1 MFLYREEL
9 MAARETLR
17 NERNLRIVGSHQSG
31 RSTLIRQIA
40 SDAEASGFEVVC
52 TRGDSLAQ
60 LQPGRVLEELRAA
73 IGLGRKHRGLGD
85 SIDEI
90 CERISPSSILLIDD
104 IHLADSVSLRAL
116 HEIRNRLSLRV
127 VVSVLPGCGR
137 EEDFPAVWPERVLR
151 LPPLDL
157 TATGMVMREMLGG
170 PIAPGAVV
178 RVYAKSGGV
187 VGVAVAIIEGA
198 RARGL
203 LHQVDGIWRLAGQSL
218 WSDDLIPYVD
228 SLLGYDDEALRS
240 LMRTLS
246 WSGPRSLESLAS
258 SQSMDLIE
266 RGLSRGYLAIAE
278 GLNETRLQVW
288 PPIFADRFRGA
299 PERLLYTDDSESH
312 AASPFHPHSSDHAL
326 LARAFSDH
334 ADQVLK
340 PLYAAWNASRSA
352 VDASQYLREALG
364 LSSEVSRIERVVT
377 ETRATLRD
385 PNADE
390 FEFYVQLVAWTLVV
404 EEDAVGARRHLDSL
418 ALFSPHLSGTAE
430 SIWEL
435 MGALN
440 GAGAPPSDFEVAN
453 DPYGFS
459 VAVRASGA
467 VMRGLVSEADEA
479 IRELHRNGQLRYLYA
494 YLFGMQEL
502 LKGNPASALEFVHTE
517 RDVARATFDRPMFA
531 TLSYISAV
539 IHFYLGD
546 TEAANDAIEE
556 GLVIGRP
563 RLTMTPI
570 YAAMLNLQAMSAHF
584 RGQSALRDDLVRTA
598 AQLSSAPGPFLGIGL
613 DIIEIMM
620 SAEPGTQELAADRDQ
635 AVAAAIKIRT
645 DRGYYI
651 GAIQMSFAVLS
662 FEFSAPVVAA
672 LTEAEAPVDNTV
684 YRRPIQLANALV
696 AHDLELA
703 AKLLAEQPNH
713 HDQAIMSRLVAAA
726 ARRAERD
733 GESELSAALYALTQE
748 EVPQPD
754 FAVDAQ
760 RALLSKRELEVA
772 RLASSM
778 SNPEIAE
785 RLNLSRRTVEN
796 HISNAL
802 KKLGAKNRAELVHLL
817 EQV

>member
-299 PERLLYTDDSESH
+299 PERLLYTDDAESH

-479 IRELHRNGQLRYLYA
+479 IRELQRNGQLRYLYA

-684 YRRPIQLANALV
+684 YRRPIRLANALV

>member
-479 IRELHRNGQLRYLYA
+479 IRELQRNGQLRYLYA